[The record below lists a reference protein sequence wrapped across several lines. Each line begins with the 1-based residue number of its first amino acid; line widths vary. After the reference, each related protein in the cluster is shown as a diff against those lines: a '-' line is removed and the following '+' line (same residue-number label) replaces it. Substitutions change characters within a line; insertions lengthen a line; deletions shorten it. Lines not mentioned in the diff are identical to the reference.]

1 MLIYSMYARD
11 WNSVLSVTVYIHG
24 ISIFWSLRVFS
35 IICSV
40 FRCSLPS
47 ITEQLAEPLLDSD
60 HSFFMLSDTLRRF
73 FRSSSVWFFFV
84 IYLLLPLD
92 VFVRSNS
99 FFLSII
105 QSFSWIRYHRLC
117 VTPGCH
123 SFSTSS
129 AGSYLSPAASWET
142 LSVECDVLSALL
154 IIGSAHQPAL
164 SCTKPQAETLILSK
178 ICRKH
183 FHVSQNTVLIIGCR

>member
-1 MLIYSMYARD
+1 MYFAALVLLSL
-11 WNSVLSVTVYIHG
+11 NSWQSRCWTAI
-24 ISIFWSLRVFS
+24 IPFS
-35 IICSV
+35 C
-40 FRCSLPS
+40 CQ
-47 ITEQLAEPLLDSD
+47 T
-60 HSFFMLSDTLRRF
+60 HSHLRRF
-73 FRSSSVWFFFV
+73 LEVPLSVFFV
-84 IYLLLPLD
+84 IYLLLPLY
-92 VFVRSNS
+92 VFVRSNY